1 MKLGPVL
8 TYKDIDEAK
17 RLLGKKVVFSDN
29 LNLIENDSH
38 CKNESHQNSVLTH
51 ISDDNSRPFVDSI
64 GIKNQFIREVI
75 EDDPEEPR
83 YKPYDL
89 SDPAVRKSLRGR
101 WYKRVDRNDFERA
114 IDTFYCNDGRWT
126 VNAYDAE
133 YFLKYFNWLDGTPCG
148 QLVHAGEG
156 HVEGNASVRGIDG

>member
-1 MKLGPVL
+1 MKLGELL
-8 TYKDIDEAK
+8 TYKDINFTVRLIGK
-17 RLLGKKVVFSDN
+17 RCKFSNVLSEIEHGKGISSTLSDVVPG
-29 LNLIENDSH
+29 NDY
-38 CKNESHQNSVLTH
+38 
-51 ISDDNSRPFVDSI
+51 PFVFNLP
-64 GIKNQFIREVI
+64 GGKERYQFIREVI